1 LLTSE
6 NILQGKSVAVT
17 GSIDSAGKV
26 GSIGG
31 VAEKILAA
39 KKAGTTLFMVPEA
52 NCKDLA
58 PNLATI
64 PPGIKIAAV
73 GSLEEAIA
81 ALNSED
87 PRGCANL
94 GA

>member
-1 LLTSE
+1 
-6 NILQGKSVAVT
+6 LQGKRVAVT
-17 GSIDSAGKV
+17 GTIDGQAKV

-39 KKAGTTLFMVPEA
+39 KKAGATLFLIPEA

-64 PPGIKIAAV
+64 PSGIEIAAV
-73 GSLEEAIA
+73 GTLEEAIA

-87 PRGCANL
+87 PQGCANL

>member
-1 LLTSE
+1 
-6 NILQGKSVAVT
+6 
-17 GSIDSAGKV
+17 
-26 GSIGG
+26 
-31 VAEKILAA
+31 
-39 KKAGTTLFMVPEA
+39 MVPEA